1 MDDPLKI
8 LIVDDNP
15 DDRAL
20 ARREIDRE
28 FPNSQFRQVITAR
41 ELTQAL
47 ESTRFDL
54 VITDYQLRWS
64 DGITVLLAVKVRW
77 PDCPVIMFTGSGNEE
92 IAVQGMK
99 AGLDDYV
106 LKSPRHYS
114 RLASAVH
121 MALERAKQRKALHEA
136 ERRFQSLFDDV
147 PVGLF
152 RVAGDGRIIDA
163 NPTLMEMLGYP
174 DRESLAPVKATNFFA
189 EPKERHAML
198 NLLKRSGI
206 VRLFEA
212 RFYRRDG
219 KIIWAEANARA
230 LRNAAN
236 QVTYYE
242 GSLEDITARKQAE
255 QSRQESEARKGAIL
269 NSALDAIITIDDRGR
284 INEFNPAAEKMF
296 VRARASVC
304 ERWRRICN
312 RCAKRS
318 EPASPAKCM
327 TNWARRLPF

>member
-64 DGITVLLAVKVRW
+64 DGITVLLAVKVRC
-77 PDCPVIMFTGSGNEE
+77 PECPVIMFTGSGNEE
-92 IAVQGMK
+92 IAVQAMK

-106 LKSPRHYS
+106 LKSPRHFA

-121 MALERAKQRKALHEA
+121 MALERARQRKALHEA

-152 RVAGDGRIIDA
+152 RVARDGRIVDA
-163 NPTLMEMLGYP
+163 NPALMEMLGYP
-174 DRESLAPVKATNFFA
+174 DRASLAQVKAINAFA
-189 EPKERHAML
+189 DAKERRA
-198 NLLKRSGI
+198 LLRALQHSGT
-206 VRLFEA
+206 VRGFEA

-219 KIIWAEANARA
+219 KIIW
-230 LRNAAN
+230 
-236 QVTYYE
+236 V
-242 GSLEDITARKQAE
+242 QA
-255 QSRQESEARKGAIL
+255 
-269 NSALDAIITIDDRGR
+269 
-284 INEFNPAAEKMF
+284 
-296 VRARASVC
+296 
-304 ERWRRICN
+304 
-312 RCAKRS
+312 
-318 EPASPAKCM
+318 
-327 TNWARRLPF
+327 